1 MLEIKNDLI
10 RARRDNRSKLQNKRM
25 IIMSI
30 KLATVD
36 FADFVMAFQH
46 YFAFLLVDA
55 LNGCKPTRFWNF
67 LQLVS
72 IEFLIM
78 Q

>member
-55 LNGCKPTRFWNF
+55 LNGCKPTRF
-67 LQLVS
+67 
-72 IEFLIM
+72 
-78 Q
+78 